1 MLLTTRNKKMSK
13 HFHLTVVTP
22 RAVASNNRG
31 DNDGSTQAN
40 LQIVS
45 FGNKIYSTVSGDAIR
60 WGLREYLQYHYPS
73 KVNRTYCPEAD
84 KYTFKDEKF
93 SRDFIDDDV
102 MGYMD
107 AKAGNKRRGI
117 LEVTRAISLDKFEED
132 VIFSSTGGEKNSNS
146 IHQAQV
152 HYTSY
157 QYSITI
163 TPDDL
168 KESSTLGKLLD
179 AIAHIKHVGG
189 NHARFLYSFA
199 PESIA
204 IRVTHDPAPR
214 IMNIFKR
221 DGEGV
226 DASRLLRVV
235 QSGDVTPDELIV
247 GGEIAYSSVGKDLA
261 NLGVHVFPG
270 IKEAIKKA
278 KERYEGSC

>member
-1 MLLTTRNKKMSK
+1 MRKKKMSK
-13 HFHLTVVTP
+13 HYHLTILTP

-31 DNDGSTQAN
+31 ANDGSTQAN
-40 LQIVS
+40 LHLVTFDKI
-45 FGNKIYSTVSGDAIR
+45 IYSLVSGTSIR
-60 WGLREYLQYHYPS
+60 WAIREYLQNHYPD
-73 KVNRTYCPEAD
+73 KMNRTYCPEANEN
-84 KYTFKDEKF
+84 TFKDEEF
-93 SRDFIDDDV
+93 SRDYIDDDS
-102 MGYMD
+102 MGYMN
-107 AKAGNKRRGI
+107 AKTDKKRRGI
-117 LEVTRAISLDKFEED
+117 FEVTCAISLDKFEED
-132 VIFSSTGGEKNSNS
+132 VIFSSTSGKKNSNS
-146 IHQAQV
+146 LHQAQV

-157 QYSITI
+157 QYSIDI
-163 TPDDL
+163 TPDDF
-168 KESSTLGKLLD
+168 KEPSTLGKLLD
-179 AIAHIKHVGG
+179 AVAHIKHVGG

-199 PESIA
+199 PESIV
-204 IRVTHDPAPR
+204 IRVTHDPASR

-261 NLGVHVFPG
+261 NLGAYVSPG